1 MSELVKG
8 GDLLLQER
16 LRWRC
21 RRGLL
26 ELDLI
31 LARFIEQYSQLDN
44 AQRDEFDRLLD
55 MPDTLLWDAI
65 CGRIAPLN
73 PLQQALLERINKA

>member
-1 MSELVKG
+1 MSRTVKEE
-8 GDLLLQER
+8 DQLLLER

-26 ELDLI
+26 ELDLV
-31 LARFIEQYSQLDN
+31 LLKFIEQYAALDM
-44 AQRDEFDRLLD
+44 ALRDEFDRLLD

-65 CGRIAPLN
+65 CGRIPPLN
-73 PLQQALLERINKA
+73 QSQQALLDKINKA

>member
-1 MSELVKG
+1 MSASGKAP
-8 GDLLLQER
+8 DQLQLER

-26 ELDLI
+26 ELDLV
-31 LARFIEQYSQLDN
+31 LARFIEQYPQLDI
-44 AQRDEFDRLLD
+44 ALRDEFDRMLD

-73 PLQQALLERINKA
+73 PPQQELLERINKA